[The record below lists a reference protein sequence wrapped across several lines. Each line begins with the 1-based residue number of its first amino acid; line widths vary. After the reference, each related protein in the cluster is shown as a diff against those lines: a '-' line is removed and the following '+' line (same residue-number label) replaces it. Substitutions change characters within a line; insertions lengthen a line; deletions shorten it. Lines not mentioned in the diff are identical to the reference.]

1 MQTAHF
7 PDKSRRFVIELQRG
21 LRLPETSHTRR
32 EPVHEITVLSP
43 NNEMSA
49 SLLIYPDRALS
60 LWVFAELQEEQPQDT
75 FERFMTGKTGG
86 R

>member
-1 MQTAHF
+1 M
-7 PDKSRRFVIELQRG
+7 
-21 LRLPETSHTRR
+21 
-32 EPVHEITVLSP
+32 TVLSP